1 MITIMDKLQT
11 SERQPGLRMTRQ
23 RRLILQELSAPGR
36 HPTADA
42 VYRNVRRKIPNISL
56 GTVYRNLEILSQAGM
71 VKKLHIGSGQKR
83 YERTLRQ
90 HYHARCTKCGCI
102 NDVPAEPFGDL
113 QKTAAENTGFEIT
126 GLELEFEG
134 LCRHCRD
141 SSRQQ

>member
-1 MITIMDKLQT
+1 
-11 SERQPGLRMTRQ
+11 
-23 RRLILQELSAPGR
+23 
-36 HPTADA
+36 
-42 VYRNVRRKIPNISL
+42 
-56 GTVYRNLEILSQAGM
+56 M